1 MPRLICAVPTLQRVS
16 RQRLDCQ
23 MRAAKSRADDDPLV
37 TQFRELIKRLQE
49 ACAPLIVLA
58 QGRRPPKLQV
68 KPESS
73 KSASS
78 QSGSAITASKW
89 FWESSQQASGSTY
102 SDGYGTGF
110 FWLKVK
116 YLETNS
122 SSGPS
127 DFFFSR
133 SSKSQVLSTG

>member
-23 MRAAKSRADDDPLV
+23 MRDGKKKTASADNPLL
-37 TQFRELIKRLQE
+37 TQYRETIKLMQE

-58 QGRRPPKLQV
+58 KGRRPPKLQV

-78 QSGSAITASKW
+78 QSGSAFTASKW

-102 SDGYGTGF
+102 SDGYPIAT
-110 FWLKVK
+110 K
-116 YLETNS
+116 
-122 SSGPS
+122 
-127 DFFFSR
+127 
-133 SSKSQVLSTG
+133 

>member
-1 MPRLICAVPTLQRVS
+1 
-16 RQRLDCQ
+16 
-23 MRAAKSRADDDPLV
+23 MRDGKKKSASADNPLL
-37 TQFRELIKRLQE
+37 TQYRETIKRMHE

-102 SDGYGTGF
+102 SDGYPIAT
-110 FWLKVK
+110 K
-116 YLETNS
+116 
-122 SSGPS
+122 
-127 DFFFSR
+127 
-133 SSKSQVLSTG
+133 